1 MQLPELTQAYLLQ
14 SLGFAIIN
22 SFWQTGLLY
31 VLYKIITNADK
42 QMPSPVRYHFSIAL
56 IFTSFC
62 WFIFTLFSSY
72 LFLKDDQ
79 PVPLQIFAN
88 GLLAQKKLFNLT
100 LPWLSLAYFICLGF
114 YVTRFCKNLLAN
126 HFLQTKGLVKA
137 PVDLRLFSKQVAAHM
152 GIQKKVKVWLSAHVT
167 VPSVSGFI
175 KPVILLPAAITSHLT
190 VQQVEAILLHE
201 LAHIKRHDYFLNMLQ
216 SFIEMIL
223 FFNPFAILLG
233 RLARMERENCCD
245 DWVINYKYNRRQYAE
260 ALIILEEH
268 RSGNTHQRF
277 ALAATNNKKK
287 LLLRVKRLFDTK
299 PNTNSRTVDNIRFA
313 GLIILLC
320 GVILIA
326 KPAMVAHDNRDG
338 QAKAKPRLNLF
349 KFENFSNERLQNVIL
364 KSDPMELIVAKKP
377 ASRKAK
383 AKFKLAHP
391 VEKEDF
397 VNAYVND
404 ELLTGSENA
413 PVATNVVEKELAATK
428 YYVKIEE
435 QQSGKKQTNTYYL
448 ELNNVDGSVNIK
460 PLIIMNNIK
469 ANSTTKSANDS
480 LHTRANN
487 LKKKRVTS

>member
-1 MQLPELTQAYLLQ
+1 MQWPELTQAYFLQ

-22 SFWQTGLLY
+22 SFWQTGLIWM
-31 VLYKIITNADK
+31 LYKIITSADK
-42 QMPSPVRYHFSIAL
+42 QVPSLVRYYLSLAL
-56 IFTSFC
+56 IFASFC
-62 WFIFTLFSSY
+62 WFVFTLFSSY
-72 LFLKDDQ
+72 LLLKDDQ
-79 PVPLQIFAN
+79 QVPLQIFAN
-88 GLLAQKKLFNLT
+88 GLFAQKKLFNLT
-100 LPWLSLAYFICLGF
+100 LPWLSSAYFICLGF
-114 YVTRFCKNLLAN
+114 YVTRFCKNLRAN

-137 PVDLRLFSKQVAAHM
+137 PVDVRLFSNQAAAHM
-152 GIQKKVKVWLSAHVT
+152 GIQKKVKVWLSAYVT

-201 LAHIKRHDYFLNMLQ
+201 LAHIKRHDYLVNMLQ
-216 SFIEMIL
+216 SFIEIIL
-223 FFNPFAILLG
+223 FFNPFAVLLG

-268 RSGNTHQRF
+268 RGNDKSQRF

-287 LLLRVKRLFDTK
+287 LLVRVKRLFDTT
-299 PNTNSRTVDNIRFA
+299 PNTNLKTIDKLRFA
-313 GLIILLC
+313 GLII
-320 GVILIA
+320 ILFTAIFMV
-326 KPAMVAHDNRDG
+326 KPAMVAHDIKDI

-349 KFENFSNERLQNVIL
+349 KFKNFTNERLQNIIL
-364 KSDPMELIVAKKP
+364 KSDPMDLIAAKSP
-377 ASRKAK
+377 APRKAK
-383 AKFKLAHP
+383 AKRKFSHP

-413 PVATNVVEKELAATK
+413 PLATNVVEKELGNAK

-460 PLIIMNNIK
+460 PLIILNNIK
-469 ANSTTKSANDS
+469 SKSTTKSANDS
-480 LHTRANN
+480 LHNRTNT